1 MPIVPKILQFSGNLF
16 SARIR
21 VAEVHERTDHFL
33 HALVVFKKHVSL
45 FLELGTAL
53 RMGVAIGSR
62 QGRVE
67 VPGGMVEINGC
78 RSDIYNS
85 INNLQAHYRW
95 YVTHC
100 R

>member
-1 MPIVPKILQFSGNLF
+1 MRVQRAHRCVQVTAQLLSPLAIFIVPRRS
-16 SARIR
+16 R
-21 VAEVHERTDHFL
+21 VASWKQNHRGALTCWSDDEGAHED
-33 HALVVFKKHVSL
+33 KN
-45 FLELGTAL
+45 
-53 RMGVAIGSR
+53 I
-62 QGRVE
+62 
-67 VPGGMVEINGC
+67 GC